1 MVGSSIMQVT
11 LGRAALAAT
20 LGIALGAAPA
30 GAQLRP
36 LEPAP
41 WGVFDPGRTL
51 SLQVGAGLLFDQT
64 AALAGTVGRLAEV
77 GNYQA
82 AWRSGR
88 VAIEI
93 EGTILRA
100 FHDERRYA
108 EPDDAVRTP
117 GPDRTDSGDHG
128 ISTIVRLTPDRPS
141 FATLRFG
148 ARLPN
153 SNNRIGLDR
162 DQTDFFALLGG
173 QLRRGPYRAAA
184 EAGLGILGTR
194 RPDYEQSDVLVY
206 TATLRRE
213 GALLTAVGEVT
224 GHRTPHMIP
233 RGNEDLSESRL
244 GLQVG
249 HHLWLRALWVHGLTG
264 SSPSDGVLLTAGLL
278 H

>member
-1 MVGSSIMQVT
+1 MVGPGILQVT
-11 LGRAALAAT
+11 LGRAARVATLGAALAAT
-20 LGIALGAAPA
+20 PA
-30 GAQLRP
+30 SAQLRP

-41 WGVFDPGRTL
+41 WSVFDPGRALTVH
-51 SLQVGAGLLFDQT
+51 VGAGLLFDQT
-64 AALAGTVGRLAEV
+64 AALAGTVGRLAEA
-77 GNYQA
+77 GDYQA

-93 EGTILRA
+93 EGTVLRA

-117 GPDRTDSGDHG
+117 GPDRTDSGDHS
-128 ISTIVRLTPDRPS
+128 ISTILRLSPDRPS

-153 SNNRIGLDR
+153 SNNRVGLDR
-162 DQTDFFALLGG
+162 DETDFFALLGG
-173 QLRRGPYRAAA
+173 QLRHGPYRAAA

-194 RPDYEQSDVLVY
+194 LPDYEQSDVLLY
-206 TATLRRE
+206 DATLRRE
-213 GALLTAVGEVT
+213 GARVSAVAQVT
-224 GHRTPHMIP
+224 GHHTPHMVP

-244 GLQVG
+244 GLQLG
-249 HHLWLRALWVHGLTG
+249 RRFWLRALWVHGLTG
-264 SSPSDGVLLTAGLL
+264 SSPRNGLLLTAGLL